1 MLIVSEAKLIIDDG
15 AVARNA
21 GDISMDL
28 NVFKLRDAIIV
39 FNALIIVIGLWYW
52 MIKKCLLDG
61 N

>member
-39 FNALIIVIGLWYW
+39 FNALIIVIGL
-52 MIKKCLLDG
+52 
-61 N
+61 